1 MTALTAILR
10 VWNANK
16 DSTLV
21 IQTESEDDILV

>member
-10 VWNANK
+10 VWNAIK

-21 IQTESEDDILV
+21 IQTESEDDVLV

>member
-1 MTALTAILR
+1 MTALIAILR